1 MTVSTLEQHRL
12 SVHKNLRVFQLDFAE
27 THFHRNH
34 FNHAVAVFN
43 GESGSVKVRRFGA
56 PLVRIVNAERV
67 SSLAAV
73 LQRSHLLAGAVGESN
88 VNFGSAGGG
97 EFNLKRTVLV
107 VGVEVRRDAH
117 IVEFHAFVAGV
128 EVAVAC
134 NTRKAPEVLVLE
146 VRTVAPAERLKR
158 NQVFAWFK
166 VRSKVE
172 FGFEFAVLAVSHK
185 FAVHPKVDI

>member
-1 MTVSTLEQHRL
+1 M
-12 SVHKNLRVFQLDFAE
+12 
-27 THFHRNH
+27 
-34 FNHAVAVFN
+34 
-43 GESGSVKVRRFGA
+43 
-56 PLVRIVNAERV
+56 
-67 SSLAAV
+67 
-73 LQRSHLLAGAVGESN
+73 
-88 VNFGSAGGG
+88 
-97 EFNLKRTVLV
+97 V

-128 EVAVAC
+128 EVAVAS

-172 FGFEFAVLAVSHK
+172 FGFEFAVLAISHK